1 MDDECVVVVI
11 DGANV
16 SCQKDGKARISKL
29 AAAIQ
34 YFRSLGVA
42 SGRYPVNCVA
52 FAPNFWLNVKPTPGA
67 RENGAMETDDWTL
80 LNELVQKDHVI
91 LTPSQAHDDFYV
103 IDYAVKYDGFIVTND
118 MFRDHVSNK
127 RSFQGKRLTST
138 WVRSH
143 CIDFTFVGRE
153 FMPNPRAME
162 RVFTSQPSLTNSLP
176 AATPVLMSSSS
187 SSLSS
192 SSLLKPPSDDENDVG
207 SASDDVDEDDMVVD
221 KAGTKRNKNID
232 LSEVT
237 YYKVPRE
244 LLPMLHGEGGETME
258 KFQEYTGTYIVLPS
272 HAALGA
278 PSTPVSNVL
287 TLSIYGPEAG
297 RQQAVGHLDAF
308 LLEMQQQAQYAFQQ
322 QQQQQQQYVAAQVR
336 QTAVYPQQQQYHAGG
351 NGSNGDIPTQ
361 DDHMMEIDPY

>member
-1 MDDECVVVVI
+1 MAAVDECVVVI

-16 SCQKDGKARISKL
+16 ACQKDGKAHIPKL
-29 AAAIQ
+29 AAAIRF
-34 YFRSLGVA
+34 FRSLEPAAGQ
-42 SGRYPVNCVA
+42 YPVKCVA
-52 FAPNFWLNVKPTPGA
+52 FAPNFWLNVKPTPSSAGPK
-67 RENGAMETDDWTL
+67 ENGAMETDDWAL

-103 IDYAVKYDGFIVTND
+103 IDYAVKYNGFIVTND

-127 RSFQGKRLTST
+127 RTFHGKRLTSS

-143 CIDFTFVGRE
+143 CIDFTFVGKE

-162 RVFTSQPSLTNSLP
+162 RVFNFQPSATESLP
-176 AATPVLMSSSS
+176 SAGTPSSS
-187 SSLSS
+187 SSLHRTQSS
-192 SSLLKPPSDDENDVG
+192 NENVEADNVN
-207 SASDDVDEDDMVVD
+207 EDGMVVD
-221 KAGTKRNKNID
+221 HKGTKRSKNID

-244 LLPMLHGEGGETME
+244 LLPMLHGEGGETMD

-272 HAALGA
+272 HSASAS
-278 PSTPVSNVL
+278 PSVSNVL
-287 TLSIYGPEAG
+287 TLSIYGPEAS

-308 LLEMQQQAQYAFQQ
+308 LLQMQQQYAY
-322 QQQQQQQYVAAQVR
+322 QQQQQYMASQAGMH
-336 QTAVYPQQQQYHAGG
+336 PQQQQYAP
-351 NGSNGDIPTQ
+351 SNGTP

>member
-1 MDDECVVVVI
+1 MAAVDECVVVI

-16 SCQKDGKARISKL
+16 ACQKDGKAHIPKL
-29 AAAIQ
+29 AAAIRF
-34 YFRSLGVA
+34 FRSLEPAAGP
-42 SGRYPVNCVA
+42 YPVKCVA
-52 FAPNFWLNVKPTPGA
+52 FAPNFWLNVKPTPGSA
-67 RENGAMETDDWTL
+67 GPRENGAMETDDWAL

-103 IDYAVKYDGFIVTND
+103 IDYAVKYNGFIVTND

-127 RSFQGKRLTST
+127 RTFHGKRLTSS

-143 CIDFTFVGRE
+143 CIDFTFVGKE

-162 RVFTSQPSLTNSLP
+162 RVFNFQPSATESLP
-176 AATPVLMSSSS
+176 SAGTPSSS
-187 SSLSS
+187 SSLHRTQSS
-192 SSLLKPPSDDENDVG
+192 NENVEADNVN
-207 SASDDVDEDDMVVD
+207 EDGMVVD
-221 KAGTKRNKNID
+221 HKGTKRSKNID

-244 LLPMLHGEGGETME
+244 LLPMLHGEGGETMD

-272 HAALGA
+272 HSASAS
-278 PSTPVSNVL
+278 PSVSNVL
-287 TLSIYGPEAG
+287 TLSIYGPEAS

-308 LLEMQQQAQYAFQQ
+308 LLQMQQQYAY
-322 QQQQQQQYVAAQVR
+322 QQQQQYMASQAGMH
-336 QTAVYPQQQQYHAGG
+336 PQQQQYAP
-351 NGSNGDIPTQ
+351 SNGTQ

>member
-1 MDDECVVVVI
+1 MAAVEECVVVL

-16 SCQKDGKARISKL
+16 SCQKNGKAHIPKL

-34 YFRSLGVA
+34 YFRSLEPA
-42 SGRYPVNCVA
+42 AGRYPVKCVA
-52 FAPNFWLNVKPTPGA
+52 FVPNFWLNVKPTPGSTGP
-67 RENGAMETDDWTL
+67 RENGAMETDDWVL
-80 LNELVQKDHVI
+80 LNDLVQKDHVI

-127 RSFQGKRLTST
+127 RAFHGKRLTT
-138 WVRSH
+138 NWVRSH
-143 CIDFTFVGRE
+143 CIDFTFVGNE

-162 RVFTSQPSLTNSLP
+162 RVFNFKPSPTGSLP
-176 AATPVLMSSSS
+176 
-187 SSLSS
+187 
-192 SSLLKPPSDDENDVG
+192 
-207 SASDDVDEDDMVVD
+207 SASPTGSSTLQKMPSRNEDDEDDTVNEDGMVVD
-221 KAGTKRNKNID
+221 HADTRRSKNID

-272 HAALGA
+272 HSAKS
-278 PSTPVSNVL
+278 PSTRPQSNVL
-287 TLSIYGPEAG
+287 TLSIYGPEAS

-308 LLEMQQQAQYAFQQ
+308 LVEMQQKAQLAFQQ
-322 QQQQQQQYVAAQVR
+322 QQLQQQHYMASQQPGM
-336 QTAVYPQQQQYHAGG
+336 YPQQQLQYTTG
-351 NGSNGDIPTQ
+351 NGAQ
-361 DDHMMEIDPY
+361 DDQMMEIDPY

>member
-1 MDDECVVVVI
+1 MAAVDECVVVI

-16 SCQKDGKARISKL
+16 ACQKDGKAHIPKL
-29 AAAIQ
+29 AAAIRF
-34 YFRSLGVA
+34 FRSLEPAAGQ
-42 SGRYPVNCVA
+42 YPVKCVA
-52 FAPNFWLNVKPTPGA
+52 FAPNFWLNVKPTPGSA
-67 RENGAMETDDWTL
+67 GPRENGAMETDDWAL

-103 IDYAVKYDGFIVTND
+103 IDYAVKYNGFIVTND

-127 RSFQGKRLTST
+127 RTFHGKRLTSS

-143 CIDFTFVGRE
+143 CIDFTFVGKE

-162 RVFTSQPSLTNSLP
+162 RVFNFQPSATESLP
-176 AATPVLMSSSS
+176 SAGTPSSS
-187 SSLSS
+187 SSLHRTQSS
-192 SSLLKPPSDDENDVG
+192 NENVEADNVN
-207 SASDDVDEDDMVVD
+207 EDGMVVD
-221 KAGTKRNKNID
+221 HKGTKRGKNID

-244 LLPMLHGEGGETME
+244 LLPMLHGEGGETMD

-272 HAALGA
+272 HSASAS
-278 PSTPVSNVL
+278 PSVSNVL
-287 TLSIYGPEAG
+287 TLSIYGPEAS

-308 LLEMQQQAQYAFQQ
+308 LLQMQQQYAY
-322 QQQQQQQYVAAQVR
+322 QQQQQYMASQAGMH
-336 QTAVYPQQQQYHAGG
+336 PQQQQYAP
-351 NGSNGDIPTQ
+351 SNGTP

>member
-1 MDDECVVVVI
+1 
-11 DGANV
+11 
-16 SCQKDGKARISKL
+16 
-29 AAAIQ
+29 
-34 YFRSLGVA
+34 
-42 SGRYPVNCVA
+42 
-52 FAPNFWLNVKPTPGA
+52 
-67 RENGAMETDDWTL
+67 METDDWTL

-118 MFRDHVSNK
+118 MFRDHVANK
-127 RSFQGKRLTST
+127 RSFHGKRLTSS

-143 CIDFTFVGRE
+143 CIDFTFVGKE

-162 RVFTSQPSLTNSLP
+162 RVVAFQPSATDSLP
-176 AATPVLMSSSS
+176 TATPALTPSRSS

-192 SSLLKPPSDDENDVG
+192 SSLQKTLSGDKNDAGAADDDMN
-207 SASDDVDEDDMVVD
+207 EDGMVVD
-221 KAGTKRNKNID
+221 NAGNKRSKNID

-272 HAALGA
+272 HAAVEA
-278 PSTPVSNVL
+278 PTATPVSNVL
-287 TLSIYGPEAG
+287 TLSIYGPEAS

-308 LLEMQQQAQYAFQQ
+308 LLEMQQKAQYAFQQ
-322 QQQQQQQYVAAQVR
+322 QQQQQQQYMAAQGH
-336 QTAVYPQQQQYHAGG
+336 QTVICHPQQHQYAGA
-351 NGSNGDIPTQ
+351 NGSSGNMPPQ
-361 DDHMMEIDPY
+361 DDQMMEIDPY

>member
-1 MDDECVVVVI
+1 MAPVEECVVVI

-16 SCQKDGKARISKL
+16 ACQKDGKAHIPKL

-34 YFRSLGVA
+34 YFRSLEPT
-42 SGRYPVNCVA
+42 GRYPIKCVA
-52 FAPNFWLNVKPTPGA
+52 FAPNFWLNVKPTPGSA
-67 RENGAMETDDWTL
+67 GPRENGAMETDDWML

-127 RSFQGKRLTST
+127 RTFHGKRLTST

-143 CIDFTFVGRE
+143 CIDFTFVGKE

-162 RVFTSQPSLTNSLP
+162 RVFNFQPSVTEVLPPASVTAATLSTTSSLP
-176 AATPVLMSSSS
+176 T
-187 SSLSS
+187 SSLQKPLSS
-192 SSLLKPPSDDENDVG
+192 DENDG
-207 SASDDVDEDDMVVD
+207 GAANDDVDEDGMVVD
-221 KAGTKRNKNID
+221 NAGTKRSKNID

-258 KFQEYTGTYIVLPS
+258 KFQEYTGTYIVMPS
-272 HAALGA
+272 HAARQSS
-278 PSTPVSNVL
+278 STMLLSDVL
-287 TLSIYGPEAG
+287 TLSIYG
-297 RQQAVGHLDAF
+297 
-308 LLEMQQQAQYAFQQ
+308 
-322 QQQQQQQYVAAQVR
+322 
-336 QTAVYPQQQQYHAGG
+336 
-351 NGSNGDIPTQ
+351 
-361 DDHMMEIDPY
+361 

>member
-1 MDDECVVVVI
+1 MAAVEECVVVI

-16 SCQKDGKARISKL
+16 ACQKDGKAHIPKL
-29 AAAIQ
+29 AAAIKL
-34 YFRSLGVA
+34 FRSLESAAGQ
-42 SGRYPVNCVA
+42 YPVKCVA
-52 FAPNFWLNVKPTPGA
+52 FAPNFWLNVKPTPSSAGP
-67 RENGAMETDDWTL
+67 RENAAMETDDWAL

-103 IDYAVKYDGFIVTND
+103 IDYAVKYNGFIVTND

-127 RSFQGKRLTST
+127 RTFHGKRLTSN

-143 CIDFTFVGRE
+143 CIDFTFVGKE

-162 RVFTSQPSLTNSLP
+162 RVFNFQPSAIDSLPSAMTPSSTNSRLQK
-176 AATPVLMSSSS
+176 TQSN
-187 SSLSS
+187 
-192 SSLLKPPSDDENDVG
+192 DEIDVG
-207 SASDDVDEDDMVVD
+207 ADDDVNEDGMVVD
-221 KAGTKRNKNID
+221 HKGARRNKNID

-272 HAALGA
+272 HTVSVS
-278 PSTPVSNVL
+278 PSARPLPNVL
-287 TLSIYGPEAG
+287 TLSIYGPEAS

-308 LLEMQQQAQYAFQQ
+308 LLQMQQQAQYEFQQ
-322 QQQQQQQYVAAQVR
+322 QQQQYMASQVH
-336 QTAVYPQQQQYHAGG
+336 QAGMYPQQQQPYAPG
-351 NGSNGDIPTQ
+351 NGTQ

>member
-1 MDDECVVVVI
+1 MAAVEECVVVI

-16 SCQKDGKARISKL
+16 ACQKDGKAHIPKL

-34 YFRSLGVA
+34 FFRSLQPA
-42 SGRYPVNCVA
+42 AGRHPVKCVA
-52 FAPNFWLNVKPTPGA
+52 FAPNFWLNVKPTPGSA
-67 RENGAMETDDWTL
+67 APRENGAMETDDWAL
-80 LNELVQKDHVI
+80 LNELVRKDHVI

-127 RSFQGKRLTST
+127 RTFHGKRLTSN

-143 CIDFTFVGRE
+143 CIDFTFVGTE

-162 RVFTSQPSLTNSLP
+162 RVFSFQPSATNSLP
-176 AATPVLMSSSS
+176 SAAPPGTTSADTA
-187 SSLSS
+187 SSLPK
-192 SSLLKPPSDDENDVG
+192 SSLQKTLSSDENDVG
-207 SASDDVDEDDMVVD
+207 AANDDDEDGMVVD
-221 KAGTKRNKNID
+221 HAGTKRSKNID

-244 LLPMLHGEGGETME
+244 LLPMLHGEDGETME

-272 HAALGA
+272 HA
-278 PSTPVSNVL
+278 VSESSLTRPLSDVL
-287 TLSIYGPEAG
+287 TLSIYGPEAN

-308 LLEMQQQAQYAFQQ
+308 LLEMQQKAQYAFQQ
-322 QQQQQQQYVAAQVR
+322 QQQQQQYMASQV
-336 QTAVYPQQQQYHAGG
+336 QQPGKYPQQQQQYAAG
-351 NGSNGDIPTQ
+351 SSTQ